1 MDGEKVEFFN
11 QSTKMKISGLPKRLS
26 FLDAAFLYLE
36 KKECPMNI
44 GAASIFEGKL
54 THEELTRYIEERLH
68 LVPRYLQKVSPDP
81 FNIAHPEWE
90 FDPNFDIKNHII
102 KVKQNKPFRLKDLAK
117 LSGQIMSELM
127 DRNKPLWELYVV
139 ENFEGGCSAMIA
151 KVHHCMADGISGVD
165 LMKVLFEMTPQAQK
179 PPQRDEMYIEAPK
192 PKEPA
197 EKFFD
202 SLLHTFQETMTKIIE
217 FQGGLLYMAKVFSRP
232 DTIQSLPQIAELIPA
247 VTAPPPILPFNAE
260 CSGQRRLAWTEFSF
274 TEARKIRNFLGGT
287 VNDVVLTA
295 LTKAVSDYTKLH
307 GQKVKDNFVRFMV
320 PVNLRQKEQRGS
332 LGNLISFL
340 PVEIP
345 LDIENL
351 TELFKYVNQK
361 MNRMKETHIAE
372 GLMLLGAMYAM
383 IPAPIQAALC
393 AVAKLPFPPF
403 NMVATN
409 VPGPQ
414 IPLYLAG
421 KKMIKQYPYV
431 PVGYKLGLGCAILSY
446 NQTLYFGLS
455 SDAKAMK
462 DVEKFKQ
469 FLEKALIDLSK
480 LVD

>member
-1 MDGEKVEFFN
+1 
-11 QSTKMKISGLPKRLS
+11 MKTSKLPKRLS

-36 KKECPMNI
+36 RKECPMNI
-44 GAASIFEGKL
+44 GAAHIFEGKL
-54 THEELTRYIEERLH
+54 TYDELVRYIESRLS
-68 LVPRYLQKVSPDP
+68 LVPRYLQRVSPDP
-81 FNIAHPEWE
+81 FNLAHPEWE
-90 FDPNFDIKNHII
+90 FDPNFNIKNHIFKI
-102 KVKQNKPFRLKDLAK
+102 KQNGTFKLKDLAN

-127 DRNKPLWELYVV
+127 DRSKPLWELYVI
-139 ENFEGGCSAMIA
+139 EDFEDGNSAMIA

-165 LMKVLFEMTPQAQK
+165 LMKVLFEVTPETSENPSKGELPIELPKQK
-179 PPQRDEMYIEAPK
+179 DL
-192 PKEPA
+192 A
-197 EKFFD
+197 EKLFE
-202 SLLHTFQETMTKIIE
+202 SLFYTIQGTMTKMIE
-217 FQGGLLYMAKVFSRP
+217 FQGGLLYMATVLSKP

-260 CSGQRRLAWTEFSF
+260 CSGKRRLAWTEFSF
-274 TEARKIRNFLGGT
+274 TSARKIRNSLGGT

-307 GQKVKDNFVRFMV
+307 GYKIKDNFVRFMV
-320 PVNLRQKEQRGS
+320 PVSLRQKDQRGS

-351 TELFKYVNQK
+351 AELFIYVNQK
-361 MNRMKETHIAE
+361 MSRMKETHMAE
-372 GLMLLGAMYAM
+372 ILMLLGAMYAM
-383 IPAPIQAALC
+383 TPAPIQAALC
-393 AVAKLPFPPF
+393 AAANIPFPPF

-421 KKMIKQYPYV
+421 KKMLKQFPYV

-446 NQTLYFGLS
+446 NQTLYFGIS

-462 DVEKFKQ
+462 DVERFKKL
-469 FLEKALIDLSK
+469 LEKALIDLNK
-480 LVD
+480 LAE

>member
-1 MDGEKVEFFN
+1 
-11 QSTKMKISGLPKRLS
+11 
-26 FLDAAFLYLE
+26 
-36 KKECPMNI
+36 MNI
-44 GAASIFEGKL
+44 GAACIFEGKL

-68 LVPRYLQKVSPDP
+68 LVPRYLQKISPDP
-81 FNIAHPEWE
+81 FNLAHPEWE
-90 FDPNFDIKNHII
+90 FDRNFNIKNHII
-102 KVKQNKPFRLKDLAK
+102 KIKQNKPFKLKDLVK
-117 LSGQIMSELM
+117 LSGEIMSELM
-127 DRNKPLWELYVV
+127 DRNKPLWELYVI
-139 ENFEGGCSAMIA
+139 ENFEGGNSAMIA

-165 LMKVLFEMTPQAQK
+165 LMKVLFEMTPHASALPQK
-179 PPQRDEMYIEAPK
+179 DESAGSKLFEASK
-192 PKEPA
+192 PKEPI
-197 EKFFD
+197 EKLFD
-202 SLLHTFQETMTKIIE
+202 SFLHTVRETMTKMIE
-217 FQGGLLYMAKVFSRP
+217 FQGGLLYMATIFSRP
-232 DTIQSLPQIAELIPA
+232 DTIKSLPQIAELIPA

-295 LTKAVSDYTKLH
+295 LTKAVSDYTKFH
-307 GQKVKDNFVRFMV
+307 GQKVKNNFVRYMV
-320 PVNLRQKEQRGS
+320 PVSLRQKDQHGS

-345 LDIENL
+345 LDIEDPIK
-351 TELFKYVNQK
+351 LFKYINGK
-361 MNRMKETHIAE
+361 MSKMKETHMAE
-372 GLMLLGAMYAM
+372 GLMLVGAMYAM

-393 AVAKLPFPPF
+393 ATANLPFPPF

-455 SDAKAMK
+455 SDAKAMN
-462 DVEKFKQ
+462 DVEKFKE
-469 FLEKALIDLSK
+469 FLDHALIGLSK
-480 LVD
+480 IAG